1 MPAQRGNLVGMQQV
15 GALASA
21 WCLPQFQ
28 PPSTSSGLISKPES
42 IADISPKT
50 PLAPCCAVPF
60 AFSSFP
66 AAPLWQH
73 HSKPSQGP
81 DLFAVEVVLA

>member
-1 MPAQRGNLVGMQQV
+1 MTAQRGNLVGMQQV
-15 GALASA
+15 GALADTSIPA
-21 WCLPQFQ
+21 
-28 PPSTSSGLISKPES
+28 PSTSSGFDQQTRS

-73 HSKPSQGP
+73 RSKPSQGP